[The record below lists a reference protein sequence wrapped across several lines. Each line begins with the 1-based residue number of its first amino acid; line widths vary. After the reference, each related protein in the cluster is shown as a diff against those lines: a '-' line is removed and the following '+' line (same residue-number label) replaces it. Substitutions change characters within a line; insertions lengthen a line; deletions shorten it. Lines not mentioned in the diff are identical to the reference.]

1 MYSTAFWR
9 EHKVP
14 ITHIHRCHLVDY
26 EHQLLSIVLSHCN
39 YSLTFGK
46 GQSIKYDHAAL
57 QKHILDRFI
66 HGKPRILSD
75 IPHVVYRKDIYTT
88 VTFAAVRKKVKNQ
101 VSIPNFGIFYSP
113 SLCFATGTVVMCI

>member
-1 MYSTAFWR
+1 M
-9 EHKVP
+9 
-14 ITHIHRCHLVDY
+14 DY

-57 QKHILDRFI
+57 QKHTLDRFI
-66 HGKPRILSD
+66 HGKPKILSD

-101 VSIPNFGIFYSP
+101 VLHVHLYYHFTL
-113 SLCFATGTVVMCI
+113 SLIVRMWCL

>member
-1 MYSTAFWR
+1 M
-9 EHKVP
+9 
-14 ITHIHRCHLVDY
+14 
-26 EHQLLSIVLSHCN
+26 

-46 GQSIKYDHAAL
+46 GQRLKYDHTAL
-57 QKHILDRFI
+57 EKHILDRFI

-101 VSIPNFGIFYSP
+101 VRLIN
-113 SLCFATGTVVMCI
+113 LTLQ